1 MIGMSIS
8 GVLVYCS
15 IHSANTNE
23 VNELAKTR
31 IFIVSKITVMN

>member
-1 MIGMSIS
+1 MAGISIS

-15 IHSANTNE
+15 IPSANTNE

>member
-1 MIGMSIS
+1 MAGISIP

-23 VNELAKTR
+23 VNELR
-31 IFIVSKITVMN
+31 QESLLLVR